1 MRAHEF
7 LTESKILSE
16 GLMKNSGKEN
26 DWAKLKYLNPFIEE
40 TLPNDQ
46 LLSFGFE
53 RTVKKSNGKPGKET
67 YRKFPGKI
75 VNGLEVAELIKKA
88 YKAGTLNQ
96 VTFSVQVY
104 EEDEDGNEKPTK
116 EVVNDVRLNNIYKD
130 EKVTGT
136 LTNINLGDISE
147 MILGC
152 AVAAKFEKQD
162 AMVTEED
169 IKKMGQRL
177 AEGKGLLQTTA
188 GKDTLQFKVTVP
200 FKAKKVF
207 FAYVERDSRRK
218 TLQDYGVPENIIA
231 TMGSRVK
238 SAAQYANQS
247 KRILSAINE
256 ARDDPGK
263 NRVDVISEGGDKDAQ
278 VSTKVDLTIL
288 IDGKPTTG
296 KRLLSIK
303 AGNVGQ
309 FGQVGGYNFD
319 NINEFFTSSVG
330 VNIPDTYR
338 KYFYDIA
345 PNTRDVDD
353 QKIYNYETGVYKAYE
368 YALRQIKSR
377 ANSDEAGLLQSVYKG
392 LMFHLTR
399 NQEGVEMVILE
410 PSGKKAFSELSFG
423 PEFQQALNQLK
434 IYVVEL
440 GGNEPG
446 LGVYGFPQGAV
457 AKKYIPSRKDADS
470 KLVDLRSQQTKTL
483 NVRNR
488 INMGNLLKN
497 IADIENYIEK
507 VDDQQQ
513 KQPAAKTPA
522 PVQGVT
528 PAGTNPSVQ
537 KAPVVQ
543 TKSATKPLPNV
554 GKPMGRNP
562 AGAPLTGQTPSYTNQ

>member
-1 MRAHEF
+1 
-7 LTESKILSE
+7 
-16 GLMKNSGKEN
+16 MKNSGKDN
-26 DWAKLKYLNPFIEE
+26 DWAKSKYFDPFVDE
-40 TLPNDQ
+40 TLPSGQ

-53 RTVKKSNGKPGKET
+53 RSIKKSNGKPGKET
-67 YRKFPGKI
+67 YRKFLGKI
-75 VNGLEVAELIKKA
+75 LNGQALDLPLRKA
-88 YKAGTLNQ
+88 FKNGTLNQ
-96 VTFSVQVY
+96 ITFSVQVY

-130 EKVTGT
+130 EKVTGS
-136 LTNINLGDISE
+136 LTSINLGDVTE

-162 AMVTEED
+162 ALVTEQHIVE
-169 IKKMGQRL
+169 MGQRL

-207 FAYVERDSRRK
+207 FAYVKRDSRRK
-218 TLQDYGVPENIIA
+218 TLQDYGVPEETINTIS
-231 TMGSRVK
+231 SRVK

-247 KRILSAINE
+247 KRIISAIKE
-256 ARDDPGK
+256 ASDDPGK

-278 VSTKVDLTIL
+278 LSTKVDLTIL
-288 IDGKPTTG
+288 IDGKPATG

-353 QKIYNYETGVYKAYE
+353 QKIYNYQNGIFKAYN
-368 YALRQIKSR
+368 YVLQQIKSR

-446 LGVYGFPQGAV
+446 LGVYGFPQGSV

-470 KLVDLRSQQTKTL
+470 KLIELRSQQTKTL

-488 INMGNLLKN
+488 INMGNLLKH

-507 VDDQQQ
+507 AEDRPYQQ
-513 KQPAAKTPA
+513 KQQQPVAKA
-522 PVQGVT
+522 PVKGVT
-528 PAGTNPSVQ
+528 PAVARTMV
-537 KAPVVQ
+537 
-543 TKSATKPLPNV
+543 KPTPPTPGIANQNAKLAV
-554 GKPMGRNP
+554 SKQPMGQEP
-562 AGAPLTGQTPSYTNQ
+562 EVNQV

>member
-1 MRAHEF
+1 
-7 LTESKILSE
+7 
-16 GLMKNSGKEN
+16 MKNSGKDN
-26 DWAKLKYLNPFIEE
+26 DWAKSKYFDPFVDE
-40 TLPNDQ
+40 TLPSGQ

-53 RTVKKSNGKPGKET
+53 RSIKKSNGKTGKET

-75 VNGLEVAELIKKA
+75 LNGQALVGPLKKA
-88 YKAGTLNQ
+88 FKNGTLNQ
-96 VTFSVQVY
+96 ITFSVQVY
-104 EEDEDGNEKPTK
+104 EEDEDGNEQPTK

-130 EKVTGT
+130 EKVTGS
-136 LTNINLGDISE
+136 LTSINLGDVTE

-162 AMVTEED
+162 VLVTEQHIVE
-169 IKKMGQRL
+169 MGQRL

-207 FAYVERDSRRK
+207 FAYVKRDSRRK
-218 TLQDYGVPENIIA
+218 TLQDYGVPEETINTIS
-231 TMGSRVK
+231 SRVK

-247 KRILSAINE
+247 KRIISAIKE
-256 ARDDPGK
+256 ASDDPGK

-278 VSTKVDLTIL
+278 LSTKVDLTIL
-288 IDGKPTTG
+288 IDGKPATG

-353 QKIYNYETGVYKAYE
+353 QKIYNYQNGIYKAYD
-368 YALRQIKSR
+368 YALRQIKSQ
-377 ANSDEAGLLQSVYKG
+377 ANTNEADLLQRVYKG

-423 PEFQQALNQLK
+423 PEFQEALNQLK
-434 IYVVEL
+434 IYAVEL

-446 LGVYGFPQGAV
+446 LGIYGFPQGSV
-457 AKKYIPSRKDADS
+457 AKKYVPGRKDADS

-507 VDDQQQ
+507 VDDQPQQQ
-513 KQPAAKTPA
+513 KPQVAKTPT
-522 PVQGVT
+522 PVQGVK
-528 PAGTNPSVQ
+528 PAGVKPIVKTP
-537 KAPVVQ
+537 
-543 TKSATKPLPNV
+543 TTKPLPNV
-554 GKPMGRNP
+554 GQPMGKQP
-562 AGAPLTGQTPSYTNQ
+562 VGQQAVGTAPVYTNQ

>member
-1 MRAHEF
+1 MKINE
-7 LTESKILSE
+7 LLSESKILSE

-75 VNGLEVAELIKKA
+75 VNGLEVAKLIKQA
-88 YKAGTLNQ
+88 YKTGTLNQ

-104 EEDEDGNEKPTK
+104 EEDEDGNEKPTE
-116 EVVNDVRLNNIYKD
+116 EVVNNVRLNNIYKD

-152 AVAAKFEKQD
+152 AVAAKFEKQNIL
-162 AMVTEED
+162 VTEQHIVE
-169 IKKMGQRL
+169 MGQRL

-207 FAYVERDSRRK
+207 FAYVGKDSRRK
-218 TLQDYGVPENIIA
+218 TLKDYGVSEDIIA
-231 TMGSRVK
+231 TIGSRVK
-238 SAAQYANQS
+238 SAAQYANNS
-247 KRILSAINE
+247 KRIISAIKE
-256 ARDDPGK
+256 ASDDPGK

-278 VSTKVDLTIL
+278 LSTKVDLTIL
-288 IDGKPTTG
+288 IDGKPATG

-353 QKIYNYETGVYKAYE
+353 QKIYNYQNGIFKAYD
-368 YALRQIKSR
+368 YVLRQIKSR

-470 KLVDLRSQQTKTL
+470 KLIELRSQQTKTL

-488 INMGNLLKN
+488 INMGNLLKH

-507 VDDQQQ
+507 AEDQPQQQ
-513 KQPAAKTPA
+513 KQQQPVAKVPAK
-522 PVQGVT
+522 GVT
-528 PAGTNPSVQ
+528 PAGARPTMVKP
-537 KAPVVQ
+537 APPTPGIANQNAKLAVSKQ
-543 TKSATKPLPNV
+543 Q
-554 GKPMGRNP
+554 MGQDP
-562 AGAPLTGQTPSYTNQ
+562 EVNQV

>member
-1 MRAHEF
+1 MRAREF
-7 LTESKILSE
+7 IIGSKISLTE
-16 GLMKNSGKEN
+16 GLMKNSGKDN
-26 DWAKLKYLNPFIEE
+26 DWAKSKYFDPFVDE
-40 TLPNDQ
+40 TLPSGQ

-53 RTVKKSNGKPGKET
+53 RSIKKSNGTPGKET

-75 VNGLEVAELIKKA
+75 LNGQALVGPLKKA
-88 YKAGTLNQ
+88 FKNGTLNQ
-96 VTFSVQVY
+96 ITFSVRVY
-104 EEDEDGNEKPTK
+104 EEDEDGNEQPTK

-130 EKVTGT
+130 EKVTGS
-136 LTNINLGDISE
+136 LTSINLGDVTE

-162 AMVTEED
+162 TLVTEQHIVE
-169 IKKMGQRL
+169 MGQRL

-207 FAYVERDSRRK
+207 FAYVKRDSRKK
-218 TLQDYGVPENIIA
+218 TLQDYGVPEETINTIN
-231 TMGSRVK
+231 SRVK
-238 SAAQYANQS
+238 SAAQYANNS
-247 KRILSAINE
+247 KRIISAIKE
-256 ARDDPGK
+256 ASDDPGK

-278 VSTKVDLTIL
+278 LSTKVDLTIL
-288 IDGKPTTG
+288 IDGKPVTG

-353 QKIYNYETGVYKAYE
+353 QKIHNYQNGIYKAYE
-368 YALRQIKSR
+368 YALRQIKSQ
-377 ANSDEAGLLQSVYKG
+377 ANTNEADLLQSVYKG

-423 PEFQQALNQLK
+423 PEFQEALNQLK
-434 IYVVEL
+434 IYAVEL

-446 LGVYGFPQGAV
+446 LGIYGFPQGSV

-470 KLVDLRSQQTKTL
+470 KLIDLRSQQTKTL

-497 IADIENYIEK
+497 IADIENYIEQQ
-507 VDDQQQ
+507 DDQQPQ
-513 KQPAAKTPA
+513 QQSTGAVKK
-522 PVQGVT
+522 PVQQQ
-528 PAGTNPSVQ
+528 PVQ
-537 KAPVVQ
+537 PPGLANKQKPMATSQVPMAQ
-543 TKSATKPLPNV
+543 PKPTKPIVPV
-554 GKPMGRNP
+554 
-562 AGAPLTGQTPSYTNQ
+562 APGITNQ

>member
-1 MRAHEF
+1 MKINE
-7 LTESKILSE
+7 LLSESKILSE

-75 VNGLEVAELIKKA
+75 VNGLEVAKLIKQA
-88 YKAGTLNQ
+88 YKTGTLNQ

-104 EEDEDGNEKPTK
+104 EEDEDGNEKPTE
-116 EVVNDVRLNNIYKD
+116 EVVNNVRLNNIYKD

-152 AVAAKFEKQD
+152 AVAAKFEKQNIL
-162 AMVTEED
+162 VTEQHIVE
-169 IKKMGQRL
+169 MGQRL

-207 FAYVERDSRRK
+207 FAYVGKDSRRK
-218 TLQDYGVPENIIA
+218 TLKDYGVSEDIIA
-231 TMGSRVK
+231 TIGSRVK
-238 SAAQYANQS
+238 SAAQYANNS
-247 KRILSAINE
+247 KRIISAIKE
-256 ARDDPGK
+256 ASDDPGK

-278 VSTKVDLTIL
+278 LSTKVDLTIL
-288 IDGKPTTG
+288 IDGKPATG

-353 QKIYNYETGVYKAYE
+353 QKIYNYQNGIFKAYD
-368 YALRQIKSR
+368 YVLRQIKSR

-470 KLVDLRSQQTKTL
+470 KLIELRSQQTKTL

-488 INMGNLLKN
+488 INMGNLLKH

-507 VDDQQQ
+507 AEDQPQQQ
-513 KQPAAKTPA
+513 KQQQPVAKAPAK
-522 PVQGVT
+522 GVT
-528 PAGTNPSVQ
+528 PAGARPTMV
-537 KAPVVQ
+537 KPVPTTPGIANQNAKLAVS
-543 TKSATKPLPNV
+543 K
-554 GKPMGRNP
+554 KPMGQDP
-562 AGAPLTGQTPSYTNQ
+562 EVNQV

>member
-1 MRAHEF
+1 MRAREF
-7 LTESKILSE
+7 LSESILFE
-16 GLMKNSGKEN
+16 GLMKNSGKDN
-26 DWAKLKYLNPFIEE
+26 DWAKLKYLNPFVDE

-46 LLSFGFE
+46 LLSFGFV

-67 YRKFPGKI
+67 YRKFSGKI
-75 VNGLEVAELIKKA
+75 VNGLEVAKIIKKA
-88 YKAGTLNQ
+88 SKTGTLNQ
-96 VTFSVQVY
+96 VIFSVQVF
-104 EEDEDGNEKPTK
+104 EEDEDGTEQPTD
-116 EVVNDVRLNNIYKD
+116 EIVDNVRLNNIYKD

-136 LTNINLGDISE
+136 LTNINLGDVTE

-152 AVAAKFEKQD
+152 AVAAKFEKQNVL
-162 AMVTEED
+162 VTERD
-169 IKKMGQRL
+169 IVEMGQRL

-218 TLQDYGVPENIIA
+218 TLKDYGVSEDIIA
-231 TMGSRVK
+231 TIGSRVK
-238 SAAQYANQS
+238 SAAQYANNS
-247 KRILSAINE
+247 KRIISAIKE
-256 ARDDPGK
+256 ASDDPGK
-263 NRVDVISEGGDKDAQ
+263 NRVDVISDGGDKDSQ
-278 VSTKVDLTIL
+278 LSTKVDLTIL
-288 IDGKPTTG
+288 IDGKAATG

-330 VNIPDTYR
+330 INIPDTYR
-338 KYFYDIA
+338 KYFYDIT

-353 QKIYNYETGVYKAYE
+353 QKIYNYKNGVFKVYDYV
-368 YALRQIKSR
+368 LRQIKSR
-377 ANSDEAGLLQSVYKG
+377 ANSDEASLLQSIYKG
-392 LMFHLTR
+392 LMFHLTK

-423 PEFQQALNQLK
+423 PEFQQAINQLK

-440 GGNEPG
+440 SGTEPG

-457 AKKYIPSRKDADS
+457 AKKYIPSRKDSDS
-470 KLVDLRSQQTKTL
+470 KLIDLRSQQTPTL

-497 IADIENYIEK
+497 IADIENHIEK
-507 VDDQQQ
+507 AEQTPVVKTPATTQSAPNTQPPGIAPIQQSVV
-513 KQPAAKTPA
+513 KPA
-522 PVQGVT
+522 PVQ
-528 PAGTNPSVQ
+528 Q
-537 KAPVVQ
+537 Q
-543 TKSATKPLPNV
+543 L
-554 GKPMGRNP
+554 GKPMG
-562 AGAPLTGQTPSYTNQ
+562 APGQP